1 MEFTLEE
8 LENKASSIK
17 PIEFTQET
25 LRKTLSEHGLE
36 KVAEDLARTYEKGNE
51 NFFTYETLLDGTA
64 PILNLEFEPEE
75 VGRPRSPEDIL
86 VMFSNTRDFKG
97 SGTSAFATGIKEKA
111 VPAIGMGAGAF
122 KGAQAGA
129 RLAAIIPPIGPAPIL
144 AKGALILGGG
154 LLGGIF
160 GDTLFRKAD
169 DAVFG
174 EDDPV
179 APSLK
184 GAYNAGETL
193 AYGGSML
200 WAPYRLP
207 AKEGF
212 FGATRFLDNFQ
223 RARNPNFVG
232 PIQLS
237 SKMLKRAQSAKK
249 PDSKS
254 GEIYETLFT
263 GPKARFKPDPTK
275 GPVNARIL
283 ASLEKGVVK
292 AGESARAN
300 PLITAAI
307 EGLAV
312 AGASGSNLVSDKL
325 FPDSDVAR
333 LGGEIVGSLAP
344 GAGMKLLVGAGV
356 LAKDSVEKIIST
368 VANIGTKG
376 QTDQIKLLAKDKY
389 KKEAAKRLYEAFENA
404 AVQSNGSYTINDVL
418 DVYNPQKITRDG
430 TIQELP
436 QTVLDKTGKRIEF
449 VPSGEGVEAV
459 ELAEGAGA
467 PFAKRVQD
475 IADVV
480 NRTSDELAVASK
492 SGREAY
498 IVKAKQLILDFNT
511 IGDPDSLRAAAE
523 IQEQLDRIGIELQL
537 KESQERLLNAANRV
551 LGEEGEYGSAQL
563 NLSEKIF
570 NNLNAT
576 FNESKNKMRRLYNE
590 VGEMNIP
597 SFAKIE
603 KDANGNDIRV
613 ELEEPSFLTVFDTI
627 GGDGI
632 KSPSRGSQR
641 IFEDAMGP
649 LMQDIKKAKELFRG
663 EGVEETASV
672 ISNFTKA
679 FNREQN
685 SPAGVLFNKLN
696 LDRLNRIKQNSPD
709 FDGLSETDAL
719 ENITNSPSERNIA
732 FLQETADSLRKNKD
746 TASKN
751 AAKLFDLKADEILDR
766 YDTTIAVT
774 DAPNTTPELFTI
786 KGLNDFRGDLLDKAR
801 DLKTTKPK
809 LSAKFSTL
817 AKAVLNDLNAVDGID
832 AESYHRARAYAKA
845 HNDVFSRTFAGDP
858 FDMERSGAARID
870 PSQLLNKLF
879 AGGSSP
885 TYMRLKQI
893 QNANIFGVKQQ
904 LPGAE
909 DRVFEM
915 HESLEMAVRDVR
927 RQIMDPTTGKVS
939 KASLDTFKKQPA
951 VQETLSL
958 FPALA
963 DDLQSLEKAQ
973 ALVDSVDESVKIFK
987 NSEGY
992 KRVNRLLGENNEN
1005 PSSEIALAVRSK
1017 APTNAL
1023 NEIYDLVVKDPTGP
1037 GVGLDI
1043 RTKAGREAK
1052 QLQQENSDG
1061 LKSAIFNYATIAS
1074 GGEGQSFSADKFNK
1088 VLFEKIKNSDISLAE
1103 WMKGKGLINESE
1115 KTLLQQAL
1123 KDMKQV
1129 EEAFRT
1135 GELENVLF
1143 KNPTGIKM
1151 FATKILGATT
1161 GKIGQQRLERVIER
1175 LTGGNIRPSGG
1186 LIAESEGSK
1195 QLQNFVLKTPE
1206 VLKVKAMTE
1215 LLQDSEM
1222 LGVLLRKI
1230 DSEKSADSIMKK
1242 IQTFLTS
1249 KGIRS
1254 GLSRVPYVIR
1264 SEGED
1269 IERAKLLEGAKL
1281 SETDRERT
1289 LSRQENIKSLQQEET
1304 TIPPVSDASP
1314 SMNAVRGGPQPVAQA
1329 TPPASPPAQADPQ
1342 TRQRYAAL
1350 FPNDP
1355 TSAMIKGSQGG
1366 IGSLFG

>member
-1 MEFTLEE
+1 MVT
-8 LENKASSIK
+8 S
-17 PIEFTQET
+17 
-25 LRKTLSEHGLE
+25 LR
-36 KVAEDLARTYEKGNE
+36 Y
-51 NFFTYETLLDGTA
+51 F
-64 PILNLEFEPEE
+64 
-75 VGRPRSPEDIL
+75 L
-86 VMFSNTRDFKG
+86 VLR
-97 SGTSAFATGIKEKA
+97 
-111 VPAIGMGAGAF
+111 
-122 KGAQAGA
+122 
-129 RLAAIIPPIGPAPIL
+129 
-144 AKGALILGGG
+144 
-154 LLGGIF
+154 
-160 GDTLFRKAD
+160 
-169 DAVFG
+169 
-174 EDDPV
+174 
-179 APSLK
+179 
-184 GAYNAGETL
+184 
-193 AYGGSML
+193 
-200 WAPYRLP
+200 
-207 AKEGF
+207 EGF

-237 SKMLKRAQSAKK
+237 PKMLKRAQSAKK

-300 PLITAAI
+300 PIITATL

-312 AGASGSNLVSDKL
+312 AGASGSNLLSDKL
-325 FPDSDVAR
+325 FPDSDAAR
-333 LGGEIVGSLAP
+333 LGGELIGSLAP
-344 GAGMKLLVGAGV
+344 GAGLKLLVGTGV
-356 LAKDSVEKIIST
+356 LAKDSAGKIMNI

-376 QTDQIKLLAKDKY
+376 QLDQLKLRASDKY

-404 AVQSNGSYTINDVL
+404 AVQSDGSYTINDVL
-418 DVYNPQKITRDG
+418 DVYNPQRITRDG

-436 QTVLDKTGKRIEF
+436 QTVLDKTGKKTEF
-449 VPSGEGVEAV
+449 VPSGEGIEAV
-459 ELAEGAGA
+459 ELAEGARA

-523 IQEQLDRIGIELQL
+523 IQEQLDRIGIELQI
-537 KESQERLLNAANRV
+537 KETQERLLNAANRV

-570 NNLNAT
+570 YNLETT
-576 FNESKNKMRRLYNE
+576 FNASKDKMRRLYNE
-590 VGEMNIP
+590 VGEMDIT
-597 SFAKIE
+597 SFARIE
-603 KDANGNDIRV
+603 KDADGNDVRTV
-613 ELEEPSFLTVFDTI
+613 LEEPSFLTVFDTI

-649 LMQDIKKAKELFRG
+649 LMQDIKKAKALFRAS
-663 EGVEETASV
+663 EDLSPQELAELTETS
-672 ISNFTKA
+672 
-679 FNREQN
+679 
-685 SPAGVLFNKLN
+685 
-696 LDRLNRIKQNSPD
+696 
-709 FDGLSETDAL
+709 
-719 ENITNSPSERNIA
+719 
-732 FLQETADSLRKNKD
+732 
-746 TASKN
+746 
-751 AAKLFDLKADEILDR
+751 
-766 YDTTIAVT
+766 
-774 DAPNTTPELFTI
+774 FTI

-858 FDMERSGAARID
+858 FDMERSGAAKID

-893 QNANIFGVKQQ
+893 QNANIFGVQQQ

-909 DRVFEM
+909 NRVFEM

-1005 PSSEIALAVRSK
+1005 PASEIALAIRSK

-1023 NEIYDLVVKDPTGP
+1023 NEIYDLVVKDPTAL

-1103 WMKGKGLINESE
+1103 WMKGKGLINDSE

-1186 LIAESEGSK
+1186 LIAEAEGSK

-1206 VLKVKAMTE
+1206 VLKVRAMTE
-1215 LLQDSEM
+1215 LLQNSEM

-1230 DSEKSADSIMKK
+1230 DSEKSADSIIKK

-1249 KGIRS
+1249 KGIRF
-1254 GLSRVPYVIR
+1254 GLSRLPYVLR

-1269 IERAKLLEGAKL
+1269 IERAEPFRRPMQLAPRSDPE
-1281 SETDRERT
+1281 
-1289 LSRQENIKSLQQEET
+1289 
-1304 TIPPVSDASP
+1304 PVSDASP
-1314 SMNAVRGGPQPVAQA
+1314 AMNAVRPELPPVAQA
-1329 TPPASPPAQADPQ
+1329 TPPPTSPAQSDPQ
-1342 TRQRYAAL
+1342 TRQKYAAL
-1350 FPNDP
+1350 FPDDP
-1355 TSAMIKGSQGG
+1355 TSAMIRGNQGG